1 MKKWLR
7 YLTGTIGA
15 AALGITFGLGLKALN
30 NNSID
35 EPNLDNISQDNVVH
49 PSFLDDGIIK
59 IGLVSDIEGSI
70 RNAQIAANRFAD
82 QNLDAIIIAGDT
94 YEDEQRRRNPLYPNS
109 TDNVQ
114 EMVDGITPYA
124 GFGVPVYVIQGNHE
138 SINLFI

>member
-49 PSFLDDGIIK
+49 PSFLDDGI
-59 IGLVSDIEGSI
+59 SC
-70 RNAQIAANRFAD
+70 
-82 QNLDAIIIAGDT
+82 
-94 YEDEQRRRNPLYPNS
+94 
-109 TDNVQ
+109 
-114 EMVDGITPYA
+114 
-124 GFGVPVYVIQGNHE
+124 
-138 SINLFI
+138 